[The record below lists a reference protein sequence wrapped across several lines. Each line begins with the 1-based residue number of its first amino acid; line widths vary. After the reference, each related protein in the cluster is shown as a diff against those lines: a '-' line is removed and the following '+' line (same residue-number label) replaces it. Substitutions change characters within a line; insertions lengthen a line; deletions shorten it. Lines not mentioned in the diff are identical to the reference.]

1 MSIPAAYLGVILIW
15 TTTPLAI
22 KWSAEGAGF
31 FFGLTARMAIGA
43 VVGLALLAALR
54 IPLPQHRAARLTYL
68 CSGGGIFASMLCTY
82 WGSQFLPSGWVSV
95 LFGLNPLLTTAMAA
109 FWLKEERPTPLKL
122 GGMLLGLLGL
132 LVVFGGGLQLGPQAG
147 WGLGAIVLATGIH
160 SLSAI
165 WVKRFDARIPALAV
179 TAGGV
184 SVCLLLLLLTWGLL
198 GLHWPAQISPRAA
211 WSILYLGVV
220 GSVFGFAL
228 YFYVLRYLEATRVSL
243 ITLVTPVSALLLGH
257 LLNQEPLGPRIWLGT
272 GAILLGLLCCQVRR
286 RPRS

>member
-43 VVGLALLAALR
+43 LVGLALLALLR

-68 CSGGGIFASMLCTY
+68 CSGSGIFGSMCCTY

-109 FWLKEERPTPLKL
+109 FWLKQERPTPLKL
-122 GGMLLGLLGL
+122 GGMLLGVLGL
-132 LVVFGGGLQLGPQAG
+132 LVIFGGSLDLGPRAL
-147 WGLGAIVLATGIH
+147 WGVGAILLATSLH

-165 WVKRFDARIPALAV
+165 WVKRLQAEIPALAV

-184 SVCLLLLLLTWGLL
+184 SVCLLLLLATWFTFGLS
-198 GLHWPAQISPRAA
+198 WPAQVSPRAA

-228 YFYVLRYLEATRVSL
+228 YFYVLRYLEATRVAL

-272 GAILLGLLCCQVRR
+272 AAILLGLACCQVRR
-286 RPRS
+286 RS

>member
-22 KWSAEGAGF
+22 KWSAEGSGF

-43 VVGLALLAALR
+43 LVGLTLLALLR

-68 CSGGGIFASMLCTY
+68 CSGTGIFGSMLCTY

-109 FWLKEERPTPLKL
+109 FWLQEERPTPLKI
-122 GGMLLGLLGL
+122 GGMLLGVLGL
-132 LVVFGGGLQLGPQAG
+132 AVIFGGGMELGPQAG
-147 WGLGAIVLATGIH
+147 LGVAAILLATTLH
-160 SLSAI
+160 CLSAI
-165 WVKRFDARIPALAV
+165 WVKRLHAQIPALAV

-184 SVCLLLLLLTWGLL
+184 SVCLVLLLATWLAFGLA
-198 GLHWPAQISPRAA
+198 WPAQIPERTA
-211 WSILYLGVV
+211 WSILYLGVM

-228 YFYVLRYLEATRVSL
+228 YFYVLRYLEATRVAL

-257 LLNQEPLGPRIWLGT
+257 LLNSEPLGPRIWLGT
-272 GAILLGLLCCQVRR
+272 GAILLGLLCCQLPRR
-286 RPRS
+286 RSA

>member
-1 MSIPAAYLGVILIW
+1 
-15 TTTPLAI
+15 
-22 KWSAEGAGF
+22 
-31 FFGLTARMAIGA
+31 MAIGA
-43 VVGLALLAALR
+43 AAGLLLLAALR

-68 CSGGGIFASMLCTY
+68 CSGSGIFASMLLTY

-109 FWLKEERPTPLKL
+109 FWLKAERPTPLKL
-122 GGMLLGLLGL
+122 GGMLLGLVGL
-132 LVVFGGGLQLGPQAG
+132 LVIFGGSLELGPKAL
-147 WGLGAIVLATGIH
+147 WGLAAILLATSIH

-165 WVKRFDARIPALAV
+165 WVKRLDARIPALAV

-184 SVCLLLLLLTWGLL
+184 SVCLVLLLASWGLL
-198 GLHWPAQISPRAA
+198 GLSWPDQVTPRAA

-228 YFYVLRYLEATRVSL
+228 YFYVLRYLEATRVAL

-257 LLNQEPLGPRIWLGT
+257 LLNQEPLGARIWLGT
-272 GAILLGLLCCQVRR
+272 AAILTGLLCCQLPLRPRR
-286 RPRS
+286 RSGV